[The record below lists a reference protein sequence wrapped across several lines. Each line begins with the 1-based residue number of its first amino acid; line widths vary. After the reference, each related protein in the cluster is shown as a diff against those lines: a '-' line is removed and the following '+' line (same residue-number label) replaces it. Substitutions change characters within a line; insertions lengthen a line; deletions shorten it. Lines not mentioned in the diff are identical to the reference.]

1 MNTRLGIRHSNGP
14 VTDTLL
20 RAHRKEGADGVDTI
34 KWDRTPDSL
43 RDGSIDALLV
53 EDTQVTPEIR
63 ETIGTIPTICL
74 YNGYPMPE
82 LDKWA
87 KEHHTPYIG
96 QENTTDIAAEVSRL
110 TERPEIT
117 KLISN
122 LRHDL
127 NNPLNGIINYC
138 QLMFDNYKIADTPMP
153 KLPNT
158 LNTWSDY
165 EHNGISKDMNPKFRS
180 IQEYRANFIQGIE
193 NSFGVVQRFID
204 TYRTNLTAGNIPED
218 KKQRIETFLSG
229 IDETMPDFEK
239 YLDLIKRATNG
250 DHDQVRLEYLD
261 IRKANSFLPTEVYS
275 PEEATS
281 QIVHVFYADDDQ
293 GARTRMAD
301 AIGGKQLPGT
311 NHYVNLTTIS
321 DGQQLIAMVD
331 TLPPGSIVITD
342 GNMLTPG
349 EKVLEAMS
357 GLDALGERI
366 LYTSEPTRY
375 GKVAEH
381 HGATI
386 LDKKTGIDPVIAQ
399 IAAYVNQV

>member
-1 MNTRLGIRHSNGP
+1 
-14 VTDTLL
+14 
-20 RAHRKEGADGVDTI
+20 
-34 KWDRTPDSL
+34 
-43 RDGSIDALLV
+43 
-53 EDTQVTPEIR
+53 
-63 ETIGTIPTICL
+63 
-74 YNGYPMPE
+74 
-82 LDKWA
+82 
-87 KEHHTPYIG
+87 
-96 QENTTDIAAEVSRL
+96 
-110 TERPEIT
+110 
-117 KLISN
+117 
-122 LRHDL
+122 
-127 NNPLNGIINYC
+127 
-138 QLMFDNYKIADTPMP
+138 MP